1 MSCDKVYE
9 MVVRMYVLLLLEV
22 VMLCVPLR
30 ACDCDQVAAR
40 CAQVVI

>member
-22 VMLCVPLR
+22 VMCVPLR